1 MPLLQTVAFLEKNQS
16 SALFPV
22 ELPLELGRREAKL
35 THLTACAGGNLEV
48 GLSLAR
54 EVGLENV
61 RSYDMQ
67 DIYSSATPVTV
78 TRLYD
83 RIKSHQARVKLFFK
97 PLEQVPRVSYDKKN
111 FSVVLPPG
119 SALFTTDPLFFP
131 RALLLPEERKERVSL
146 PGESP
151 QQLTEVFGFFNPG
164 SEQKVWSGEQLPPGS
179 QISTELPEDVTVPP
193 TTTTVYVACY
203 DTVATFFSAREELV
217 TIEKVAEALQELLE
231 SCLVFLDFPAD
242 AASVN
247 LDREGRV
254 VISSGQVPESRFS
267 LVLSLRGSV
276 RDYLSG
282 KDPVRF
288 RLSEENSET
297 FVTAS
302 HDDDPFV
309 NSYPLTLS
317 APGLVT
323 EASYLCGRGKDVAL
337 AFVRDSSVVDYSAK
351 LFLGRRN
358 MKVIFYD
365 KHFEPVS
372 LDRRITI
379 FLTFEIQP

>member
-1 MPLLQTVAFLEKNQS
+1 MPILQTVAVLEKNQS

-22 ELPLELGRREAKL
+22 DLPLELGRREARL
-35 THLTACAGGNLEV
+35 ANLTACAGGNLDV

-61 RSYDMQ
+61 RSFDMQ
-67 DIYSSATPVTV
+67 DIYSSAAPVTV

-83 RIKSHQARVKLFFK
+83 RLKSHQARVKSFFK
-97 PLEQVPRVSYDKKN
+97 PLEQVPQVSYDKKN

-131 RALLLPEERKERVSL
+131 HALLLPEERKESVSL

-164 SEQKVWSGEQLPPGS
+164 SEQKIWKGENLPPGS
-179 QISTELPEDVTVPP
+179 QIITELPEEVTNPP
-193 TTTTVYVACY
+193 NTTSVFVACY
-203 DTVATFFSAREELV
+203 DIVATYFSAREELS
-217 TIEKVAEALQELLE
+217 TPEKVAEALEELLE
-231 SCLVFLDFPAD
+231 SCLVHLDLPAEL
-242 AASVN
+242 ASVSI
-247 LDREGRV
+247 DREGRV
-254 VISSGQVPESRFS
+254 VFLAGPVAESRFS
-267 LVLSLRGSV
+267 LVLSLRGGV
-276 RDYLSG
+276 RDYLAG

-288 RLSEENSET
+288 RLSEEHSEI
-297 FVTAS
+297 FVPAS

-309 NSYPLTLS
+309 GSYPLTLA

-323 EASYLCGRGKDVAL
+323 EVSYLCGRGKEVAL
-337 AFVRDSSVVDYSAK
+337 AFVRDSSAVEYSAK

-358 MKVIFYD
+358 MTVIFYD
-365 KHFEPVS
+365 KHFEPIS
-372 LDRRITI
+372 LDRRVTI
-379 FLTFEIQP
+379 YLTFEIQP